1 MNTLLNGIC
10 NNEDIVSWCDHKNE
24 EVETVKSNLINE
36 FVVQTKEAFE
46 H

>member
-1 MNTLLNGIC
+1 MLNGIC
-10 NNEDIVSWCDHKNE
+10 NNEDIVLWWDHKNE